1 MSKKCKGNLE
11 ECLEDSEE
19 HDAWTTRMSLATI
32 QQQKLWEKLNL
43 AKVDKRK
50 SRYKAKS
57 DNPIP
62 TDLEGRLIILALHT
76 YTAQLTYI

>member
-1 MSKKCKGNLE
+1 MEKCLA
-11 ECLEDSEE
+11 DSEE
-19 HDAWTTRMSLATI
+19 HDAWTKRMSLGTI
-32 QQQKLWEKLNL
+32 QQQKLLEKLNQ

-76 YTAQLTYI
+76 YTVQLTAI